1 MFKEYNGQFDQ
12 HKIEQDILKF
22 WDENNIF
29 TKSVEFRDPRKNF
42 VFYEGPPTANGAPG
56 IHHVISRTI
65 KDFVCRY
72 KTMQGFRVERKAG
85 WDTHGLPVEIEV
97 EKQLG
102 IDGKEQILEYGVD
115 KFNQK
120 CKDSVF
126 KYKKEWDEVTRKIG
140 FWVDLEH
147 PYITYENYYIESVW
161 WILKE
166 FWKKDLIYQ
175 GFKILPYCPR
185 CETPLSSHEVAQGY
199 RDVEDPSIYV
209 KMQLKSE
216 SDTYFL
222 VWTTTPWTLIS
233 NVALALNAE
242 MMYAKVSHK
251 GQKLILASDRLQ
263 VLDGPYDILEQ
274 FRGADLEGIEY
285 YPLFTFIKPTKKAY
299 YSILGDFITSEEGT
313 GIVHIA
319 PAFGEDDYQVGQ
331 KYDMPVIHPVDKSGK
346 FIAEITKFKGMFV
359 KDADPEITKDIKQRG
374 LLYQTEKI
382 LHSYPHCWRCDSPLL
397 YYARNSWYIRTTALK
412 EQLLEANKKIAWYP
426 KEVGQGRFG
435 EWLENNV
442 DWSLSRDRFWG
453 TPLNVWVCEKCEN
466 MDSIGSIAELK
477 QRSGLTN
484 EIDLHKPYIDAVK
497 IPCEKCGANM
507 KRTPEV
513 IDCWFDSGSMP
524 YAQRHYPFEHKDDFS
539 QMFPAEFIAEGVDQT
554 RGWFYSMLVLG
565 VFLSNQSSYKSCL
578 SIELILDK
586 EGQKMS
592 KSRKNTVNPFEI
604 IERYGADPLRWYLL
618 TVSPPWLPTR
628 FDSDGL
634 VDVIRKFFG
643 TLTNVYS
650 FFALYANIDGFAGDE
665 SLIPFERRPQ
675 IDRWILSTLNRL
687 VAEIKKNLSRYEITK
702 SARSISVF
710 VVEDL
715 SNWYVRRCRRRFWK
729 PTEPDEN
736 GGMGKDKLAAYQTLY
751 HVLNTIVK
759 MAAPFIPFTAEAFY
773 QNLKA
778 RQGGQ
783 PESVHL
789 CDFPD
794 GDDKNFQYRDEILEQ
809 KMEMVLRIVNLGR
822 SLRNT
827 SAIKIRQPLSEI
839 VIYAQQEQVKNLIE
853 GMENLIKD
861 ELNVKSINFTM
872 DYSTIFVKKAD
883 PVFKNIG
890 PKFGKLVNQATELI
904 RAFSDAEI
912 DQLEQHGKLPLEI
925 SDKKVEISK
934 DDIVIQIENRIGYVV
949 EKDEELAIALNTN
962 LTESLVNE
970 GVAREI
976 VNRIQNMR
984 KDADFN
990 VMDRIEV
997 FYEGSEKIEKAI
1009 SSMAENIMNEV
1020 LAEKLVNKIERHDP
1034 LRELTINNEKLTISI
1049 KKVSE

>member
-1 MFKEYNGQFDQ
+1 MFKEFDGQFDQ
-12 HKIEQDILKF
+12 QKIERDILKF
-22 WDENNIF
+22 WEENNIF
-29 TKSVEFRDPRKNF
+29 QKSVEFRDPNKNF

-97 EKQLG
+97 EKLLG

-126 KYKKEWDEVTRKIG
+126 KYKKEWDDVTRKIG
-140 FWVDLEH
+140 FWVDLEN
-147 PYITYENYYIESVW
+147 PYITYENNYIESVW

-166 FWKKDLIYQ
+166 FWKKDLIYR

-199 RDVEDPSIYV
+199 RDVEDPSVYV
-209 KMQLKSE
+209 KVQLQSE
-216 SDTYFL
+216 PDTYFL

-233 NVALALNAE
+233 NAALALNAD
-242 MMYAKVSHK
+242 MMYAKISHK
-251 GQKLILASDRLQ
+251 GQKLILSSDRLP
-263 VLDGPYDILEQ
+263 VLEGRYDILEQ
-274 FRGADLEGIEY
+274 FKGSDLAGIEY
-285 YPLFTFIKPTKKAY
+285 VPLFTFLKPLKKAY
-299 YSILGDFITSEEGT
+299 YTILGDFVTSEEGT

-319 PAFGEDDYQVGQ
+319 PAFGEDDYQAGQ
-331 KYDMPVIHPVDKSGK
+331 KYDLPVIHPVDKSGK
-346 FIAEITKFKGMFV
+346 FVDEITKFKGMFV
-359 KDADPEITKDIKQRG
+359 KDADPEITKDLKERG
-374 LLYQTEKI
+374 LLYKTEKI

-412 EQLLEANKKIAWYP
+412 DQLIEANKNIAWYP

-453 TPLNVWVCEKCEN
+453 TPLNVWICDQCGN
-466 MDSIGSIAELK
+466 MDSVGSIAELK
-477 QRSGLTN
+477 QRSGLTKD
-484 EIDLHKPYIDAVK
+484 IDLHKPYIDDVK
-497 IPCEKCGANM
+497 IPCEKCGAAM
-507 KRTPEV
+507 QRTPEV

-524 YAQRHYPFEHKDDFS
+524 YAQRHYPFEHKDDFHRL
-539 QMFPAEFIAEGVDQT
+539 FPAEFIAEGVDQT

-565 VFLSNQSSYKSCL
+565 VFLSQQSSYKSCL

-586 EGQKMS
+586 DGQKMS
-592 KSRKNTVNPFEI
+592 KSRKNSVNPFQI
-604 IERYGADPLRWYLL
+604 IETYGADPLRWYLL

-634 VDVIRKFFG
+634 VEVIRKFFG

-650 FFALYANIDGFAGDE
+650 FFALYANIDRFIGDE
-665 SLIPFERRPQ
+665 PLIPVDERPQ
-675 IDRWILSTLNRL
+675 IDRWILSTLNKL
-687 VAEIKKNLSRYEITK
+687 VAETKKNLMRYEITK
-702 SARSISVF
+702 AARSISNF
-710 VVEDL
+710 VIDDL

-729 PTEPDEN
+729 PSETE
-736 GGMGKDKLAAYQTLY
+736 GKSGMGRDKLAAYQTLFQ
-751 HVLNTIVK
+751 VLHTITR
-759 MAAPFIPFTAEAFY
+759 MIAPFIPFTAEAFY
-773 QNLKA
+773 QNLKTN
-778 RQGGQ
+778 QNGQ

-789 CDFPD
+789 CDYPE
-794 GDDKNFQYRDEILEQ
+794 GEDKNYQYRDESLEQ

-822 SLRNT
+822 SLRNE

-839 VIYAQQEQVKNLIE
+839 VVYARHERVKNLIE

-861 ELNVKSINFTM
+861 ELNVKNIHFTT
-872 DYSTIFVKKAD
+872 DHSAIFVKKAD
-883 PVFKNIG
+883 PVFKSIG
-890 PKFGKLVNQATELI
+890 PKFGKFVNRASEMI

-912 DQLEQHGKLPLEI
+912 DQIEQQGRFELRIDEKSTGI
-925 SDKKVEISK
+925 TK
-934 DDIVIQIENRIGYVV
+934 DDIAIRTEHREGYVV
-949 EKDEELAIALNTN
+949 ATDEEIAIALNIA
-962 LTESLVNE
+962 LTESLTNE
-970 GVAREI
+970 GVARDI

-984 KDADFN
+984 KEANFN
-990 VMDRIEV
+990 VMDRIIV
-997 FYEGSEKIEKAI
+997 CYEGSANIEKAI
-1009 SSMAENIMNEV
+1009 ASQSDYIKNEV
-1020 LAEKLVNKIERHDP
+1020 LAEQLVNKIVQHDVSK
-1034 LRELTINNEKLTISI
+1034 ELSINSDKVTIGI
-1049 KKVSE
+1049 KKVS